1 MQLTPEMAA
10 RAVIVLTVETAVYTV
25 AARRELFRR
34 LPIFTA
40 YLLAVVMCDAFRF
53 GVSFT
58 LGRATLQYFVVYWGT
73 QAILMGLRAAVVYE
87 LCRELLRPYPG
98 VLKLCW
104 LILLSAGLILVTF
117 ALIVNINHGPYVARI
132 VLTIDRGIE
141 LGILG
146 VLVLAMWFCRYYQIP
161 TTRLI
166 GMIGLGLSLYSAL
179 NIVSNTLAD
188 RWFQAFKPVWMEV
201 RGDSF
206 ILAELIWLIAVWKPL
221 PAPRPSPNLLDF
233 QEYSVMTS
241 SVNVRLRELNSWL
254 EEVLR

>member
-1 MQLTPEMAA
+1 MQLTPETAA
-10 RAVIVLTVETAVYTV
+10 RAFTVLAVESGVYFV
-25 AARRELFRR
+25 AARRGLFRR

-40 YLLAVVMCDAFRF
+40 YLLAVVICDASRF

-58 LGRATLQYFVVYWGT
+58 LGFGSMQYFVVYWGT

-87 LCRELLRPYPG
+87 LCRELLKPYPG

-104 LILLSAGLILVTF
+104 LILLSAGLVLVTF
-117 ALIVNINHGPYVARI
+117 ALIINVNHGPYVARI
-132 VLTIDRGIE
+132 FLTIDRGIE

-161 TTRLI
+161 APRLI
-166 GMIGLGLSLYSAL
+166 GLIGLGLSLYSAL
-179 NIVSNTLAD
+179 NILSNTLAD
-188 RWFQAFKPVWMEV
+188 RWFRAFHPIWTEV

-206 ILAELIWLIAVWKPL
+206 ILSELVWLIAIWKPL
-221 PAPRPSPNLLDF
+221 PVPRPSPNLLGF
-233 QEYSVMTS
+233 QDYSVMTS

>member
-1 MQLTPEMAA
+1 MQLTPEITA
-10 RAVIVLTVETAVYTV
+10 RAVIVLTVEIAVYAL

-34 LPIFTA
+34 LPIFTV
-40 YLLAVVMCDAFRF
+40 YLLAVVICDAFRF

-58 LGRATLQYFVVYWGT
+58 LGVASMQYFVVYWGT

-87 LCRELLRPYPG
+87 LCGELLRPYPG

-104 LILLSAGLILVTF
+104 LILLSAGLVLVTF
-117 ALIVNINHGPYVARI
+117 AMAVNVNHGPYLARI
-132 VLTIDRGIE
+132 FLTIDRGFE
-141 LGILG
+141 FGILG

-161 TTRLI
+161 APRLI
-166 GMIGLGLSLYSAL
+166 GMIGLGLSLYSGL
-179 NIVSNTLAD
+179 NILSNTLAD
-188 RWFQAFKPVWMEV
+188 RWFRAFQPIWTEA

-206 ILAELIWLIAVWKPL
+206 ILAELVWLIAIWKPL
-221 PAPRPSPNLLDF
+221 PVARPSPNLLDF

-254 EEVLR
+254 EEILR